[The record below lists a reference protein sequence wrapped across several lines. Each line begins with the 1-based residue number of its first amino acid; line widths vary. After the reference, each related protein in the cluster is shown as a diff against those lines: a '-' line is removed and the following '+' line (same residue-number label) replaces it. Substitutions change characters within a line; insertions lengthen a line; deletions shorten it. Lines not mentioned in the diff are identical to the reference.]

1 MKRALL
7 LITMQFV
14 LVLGAIAQSYQ
25 SMNNDDIAK
34 ILSKKNVQVV
44 DVRTS
49 QEYNS
54 GHLPNAINIDVNQP
68 DFETRI
74 MILKKKRPVVVY
86 CRSGRRSK
94 KAAQVMAA
102 RGYQVYEMDK
112 GYINWPGEKVMP

>member
-7 LITMQFV
+7 LITMLFV
-14 LVLGAIAQSYQ
+14 LVFGAIAQSYQ

-54 GHLPNAINIDVNQP
+54 GHLPNAINLDVNKP

-74 MILKKKRPVVVY
+74 MVLKKKRPVVVY

-102 RGYQVYEMDK
+102 KGYQVYEMDQ

>member
-1 MKRALL
+1 MKRVLL
-7 LITMQFV
+7 LITMLFV
-14 LVLGAIAQSYQ
+14 LVFGAFAQSYQ

-34 ILSKKNVQVV
+34 ILSKKKVQVV

-54 GHLPNAINIDVNQP
+54 GHLPHAINIDVNQP

-74 MILKKKRPVVVY
+74 MVLNKKRPVVVY

-102 RGYQVYEMDK
+102 KGYQVYEMDK
-112 GYINWPGEKVMP
+112 GYVNWPGEKVMP

>member
-7 LITMQFV
+7 LITMLFV
-14 LVLGAIAQSYQ
+14 LVFGAIAQSYQ

-74 MILKKKRPVVVY
+74 MVLKKKRPVVVY

-102 RGYQVYEMDK
+102 KGYQVYEMDK